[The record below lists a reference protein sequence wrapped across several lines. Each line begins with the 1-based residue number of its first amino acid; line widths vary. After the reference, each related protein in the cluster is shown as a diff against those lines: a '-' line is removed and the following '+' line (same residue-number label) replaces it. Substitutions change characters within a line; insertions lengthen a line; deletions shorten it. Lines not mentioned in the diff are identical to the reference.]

1 MLKSAKNYREAALD
15 EIHILTTIKQADVHN
30 VHCIL
35 LLLDNFE
42 VQSQFGRRMTLVEV
56 SSFVPLTLRYRHGV
70 RKTGLQLAPA
80 NTNL

>member
-15 EIHILTTIKQADVHN
+15 EIHILTTVKQADLNN

-42 VQSQFGRRMTLVEV
+42 VQSQFGRRMFL
-56 SSFVPLTLRYRHGV
+56 
-70 RKTGLQLAPA
+70 
-80 NTNL
+80 